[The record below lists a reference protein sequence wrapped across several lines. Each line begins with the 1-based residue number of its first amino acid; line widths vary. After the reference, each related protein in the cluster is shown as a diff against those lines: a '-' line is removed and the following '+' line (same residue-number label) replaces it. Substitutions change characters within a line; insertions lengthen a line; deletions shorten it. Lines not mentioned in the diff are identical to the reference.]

1 MGKDARRHFESLYV
15 FCDGFSS
22 VGEAMATVETFGFSS
37 SSFLYLCFCEMWY
50 PITVNSYYSR
60 LVITKEKVYLT
71 TRPFTVPDV
80 ADTASFN
87 PSSAVLTSVPQQD
100 DKKWQDGMCRDMQMI
115 DKDMHLM
122 RADGARIPENR
133 ILWNNTVISFALN
146 FFVREIRIATD
157 KYGRGYGRATIMEPA
172 STKVLRDEIADID
185 AQIIDLLATRMD
197 ITDELAKAKKASGQ
211 SAWDDDVEKRI
222 VNRYNELC
230 QEVNLTKEE
239 ADQIARLILSI
250 SKERQMRIYN
260 E

>member
-1 MGKDARRHFESLYV
+1 M
-15 FCDGFSS
+15 
-22 VGEAMATVETFGFSS
+22 
-37 SSFLYLCFCEMWY
+37 
-50 PITVNSYYSR
+50 P
-60 LVITKEKVYLT
+60 
-71 TRPFTVPDV
+71 
-80 ADTASFN
+80 
-87 PSSAVLTSVPQQD
+87 
-100 DKKWQDGMCRDMQMI
+100 
-115 DKDMHLM
+115 
-122 RADGARIPENR
+122 
-133 ILWNNTVISFALN
+133 ALS
-146 FFVREIRIATD
+146 IATD
-157 KYGRGYGRATIMEPA
+157 KYGRGYGRATNMEPA

-222 VNRYNELC
+222 VSRYNELC

>member
-1 MGKDARRHFESLYV
+1 
-15 FCDGFSS
+15 
-22 VGEAMATVETFGFSS
+22 
-37 SSFLYLCFCEMWY
+37 
-50 PITVNSYYSR
+50 
-60 LVITKEKVYLT
+60 
-71 TRPFTVPDV
+71 
-80 ADTASFN
+80 
-87 PSSAVLTSVPQQD
+87 
-100 DKKWQDGMCRDMQMI
+100 
-115 DKDMHLM
+115 
-122 RADGARIPENR
+122 
-133 ILWNNTVISFALN
+133 
-146 FFVREIRIATD
+146 
-157 KYGRGYGRATIMEPA
+157 MEPA
-172 STKVLRDEIADID
+172 STRELREEIEDID